1 MVIKKKIID
10 ETAKIVVYQ
19 NGRRIV
25 VADKAL
31 DKAEG
36 KVDVDAAVALKKKGL
51 RAFLWTLCTQEQ
63 A

>member
-1 MVIKKKIID
+1 MAVKKRIID

-25 VADKAL
+25 VADKTP
-31 DKAEG
+31 G
-36 KVDVDAAVALKKKGL
+36 ALKKKGL
-51 RAFLWTLCTQEQ
+51 RALLRKLCTSAPVPPASQEE